1 MTDKKSQSSGSWVS
15 PKGDLDMATIIR
27 TILFAA
33 ALLASFS
40 IVKWA
45 VEIKH
50 RDINSSVNLH
60 KTSVSDIDRQLNCM
74 TRNVYYEAGFEPA
87 EGKIAVAQVV
97 MNRAASGLFPN
108 DVCQVISQKTVFH
121 SGVVCQFSWLCDG
134 SEHSRPINRAMW
146 DESREA
152 AKKVLLEGFRLPS
165 LKNAMYYHA
174 DYVNPRWPHQP
185 IIKIG
190 RHIFYN
196 PKKHST

>member
-1 MTDKKSQSSGSWVS
+1 MTEKSKKRSGLWVS

-27 TILFAA
+27 TLLFAL
-33 ALLASFS
+33 ALLVSFN

-45 VEIKH
+45 VDIKYK
-50 RDINSSVNLH
+50 DINSSENLH
-60 KTSVSDIDRQLNCM
+60 RTSVSDIDRRLNCM
-74 TRNVYYEAGFEPA
+74 TRNVYYEAAFEPA

-121 SGVVCQFSWLCDG
+121 STVVCQFSWLCDG
-134 SEHSRPINRAMW
+134 SEQNRPINRAMW

-196 PKKHST
+196 PNKQAT